1 MSNQKEKS
9 VIGPAAQLNST
20 IAGKGKLNGL
30 RTIAEQRTK
39 AGDFQTTLDNLNE
52 RVTEALVKRDESE
65 LPWLQLELAL
75 SQLNLLRAID
85 YKFWETYKKF
95 VQ

>member
-1 MSNQKEKS
+1 MSTQKEKS
-9 VIGPAAQLNST
+9 AIGPAAQLNST
-20 IAGKGKLNGL
+20 IAGKGKLNSL

-39 AGDFQTTLDNLNE
+39 TGDFQTNLDDLNE
-52 RVTEALVKRDESE
+52 RITEALVKRDESE

-85 YKFWETYKKF
+85 YKLWETYKKF